1 MRCTVRRVDRPA
13 TDLLSGY
20 LPTKIK
26 PPATIASIPNK
37 TLIVGLPTDRACI
50 IPVIMSQ
57 MPSNRNPVLLI
68 NLTLISLTS
77 LLPILDT
84 KSYRGLVIYLN
95 CLGAILLSINFD
107 TVLLQFGVHGGVVDL
122 Q

>member
-1 MRCTVRRVDRPA
+1 MHRLEPVPAKTLRRR
-13 TDLLSGY
+13 Y

-37 TLIVGLPTDRACI
+37 TLIVGLPTDKACI

-68 NLTLISLTS
+68 NLALISLTS
-77 LLPILDT
+77 PPDLDT
-84 KSYRGLVIYLN
+84 KQRGLVIYLN
-95 CLGAILLSINFD
+95 CLGPILLSINFD

>member
-1 MRCTVRRVDRPA
+1 MHRLEPVPAKTLRRR
-13 TDLLSGY
+13 Y

-68 NLTLISLTS
+68 NLILISLTS
-77 LLPILDT
+77 GPDSDT
-84 KSYRGLVIYLN
+84 KQVALAIKLGTSRTEFKYRWSCDLFELPSSHSVQH
-95 CLGAILLSINFD
+95 
-107 TVLLQFGVHGGVVDL
+107 QF
-122 Q
+122 